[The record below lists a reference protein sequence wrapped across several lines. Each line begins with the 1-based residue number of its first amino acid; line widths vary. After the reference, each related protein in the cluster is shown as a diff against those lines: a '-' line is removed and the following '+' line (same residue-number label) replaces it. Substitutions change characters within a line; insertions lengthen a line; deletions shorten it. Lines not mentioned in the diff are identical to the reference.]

1 MWPHTHSCRSQ
12 RHFGYQ
18 IVVVRKFVQFVTR
31 QVLTFVKKKVTDK
44 KISIFCW
51 SEHKARRENK
61 LGNCATKCH
70 ILKRV
75 TRPFAEKKRVN
86 VWLIFIVP
94 NYTCYN
100 DATSHVCYESS
111 LEIYVFIVYLSTF
124 HAEVANK
131 SNNGA
136 KNLQPIIAKVQL
148 HILCQRLIF
157 DKMSYKKWFHLD
169 FYPFRGKIK

>member
-75 TRPFAEKKRVN
+75 TRPFAEKKE
-86 VWLIFIVP
+86 L
-94 NYTCYN
+94 TCDWYLLFQITLVTMMLPVMS
-100 DATSHVCYESS
+100 ATNQVLKFMC
-111 LEIYVFIVYLSTF
+111 LLSTWVLF
-124 HAEVANK
+124 TLKWLTKAIMEQK
-131 SNNGA
+131 
-136 KNLQPIIAKVQL
+136 
-148 HILCQRLIF
+148 IF
-157 DKMSYKKWFHLD
+157 NPLSLKFSFTYFVND
-169 FYPFRGKIK
+169 